1 MDVIFGSPPLPQ
13 TLDSCEDCY
22 TEALD
27 CNNKFCSVPVEGAL
41 NDLDSIVGIIDDVE
55 DEQSCEGNCQG
66 SDSIAENFYL
76 DDIPTFYVNTI

>member
-1 MDVIFGSPPLPQ
+1 MDVMFGSPPLSQ

-27 CNNKFCSVPVEGAL
+27 CNKFCSVPVEGAL

-55 DEQSCEGNCQG
+55 DQQSCEGNCQV
-66 SDSIAENFYL
+66 SYSAVKDFYL
-76 DDIPTFYVNTI
+76 DDNPTFSVYTI